1 MLPLERGCF
10 MEEMNM
16 IQEITRVVRSC
27 ADILLQAERIDDS
40 VTAKEGHANFVTAYD
55 RQVQDVLR
63 ERLLDIMPG
72 AAFVGEEDE
81 IHHAIDKGYAFIV
94 DPIDG
99 TSNFIKQYRCS
110 CISVGVTRDG
120 ERVGGV
126 VYNPY
131 LDELYQAEKGKG
143 AYRNGR
149 PIHVSEDSLADS
161 LVAFGTAPYYEEL
174 CDRSFAL
181 AREYCMKAVD
191 VRRSGTA
198 ALDLCQVA
206 CGRNGMFFELRLQPW
221 DLAAGSLI
229 VEEAG
234 GIVVTEEGLPV
245 SLNGPTSVFAMNAVI
260 YKEWKEEKMH

>member
-1 MLPLERGCF
+1 
-10 MEEMNM
+10 M
-16 IQEITRVVRSC
+16 IQEITEAVRSC
-27 ADILLQAERIDDS
+27 SAILLRAEQIDDS
-40 VTAKEGHANFVTAYD
+40 VTAKEGHANYVTIYD
-55 RQVQDVLR
+55 KQVQEALR
-63 ERLLDIMPG
+63 ERLLTILPE
-72 AAFVGEEDE
+72 AVFVGEEEDV
-81 IHHAIDKGYAFIV
+81 HHSIEHGYAFIV

-110 CISVGVTRDG
+110 CISVGIAKDG
-120 ERVGGV
+120 ERIGGV

-131 LDELYQAEKGKG
+131 TDELYQAEKGKG
-143 AYRNGR
+143 AFRNGA
-149 PIHVSEDSLADS
+149 PIHVSQDGLADS
-161 LVAFGTAPYYEEL
+161 LVAFGTAPYYEDL

-221 DLAAGSLI
+221 DFAAGSLI

-234 GIVVTEEGLPV
+234 GVVVTESGARL
-245 SLNGPTSVFAMNAVI
+245 SLSRPTSVFAMNTVI
-260 YKEWKEEKMH
+260 YEEWKRGSH

>member
-1 MLPLERGCF
+1 MI
-10 MEEMNM
+10 EE
-16 IQEITRVVRSC
+16 IVRAVRSC
-27 ADILLQAERIDDS
+27 AAILLEAERINTK
-40 VTAKEGHANFVTAYD
+40 VTAKEGHANYVTAYD
-55 RQVQDVLR
+55 KQVQEALR
-63 ERLLDIMPG
+63 EKLLAILPE
-72 AAFVGEEDE
+72 AVFVGEEEDV
-81 IHHAIDKGYAFIV
+81 HRPVNKGYAFIV

-110 CISVGVTRDG
+110 CISVGITRDG
-120 ERVGGV
+120 ERIGGV
-126 VYNPY
+126 VFNPY
-131 LDELYQAEKGKG
+131 TDEMYQAVKGKG
-143 AYRNGR
+143 AYRNGE
-149 PIHVSEDSLADS
+149 PIHVSEDRLADS

-221 DLAAGSLI
+221 DYAAGSLI

-234 GIVVTEEGLPV
+234 GIVVTEDGRALDL
-245 SLNGPTSVFAMNAVI
+245 SGPTSVFAMNAAV
-260 YKEWKEEKMH
+260 YEEWREEKCSNPSIL

>member
-1 MLPLERGCF
+1 M
-10 MEEMNM
+10 MV
-16 IQEITRVVRSC
+16 QEVARAVRSC
-27 ADILLQAERIDDS
+27 AAILLEADRIDAK
-40 VTAKEGHANFVTAYD
+40 VMAKEGHANYVTAYD
-55 RQVQDVLR
+55 KQVQEVLR
-63 ERLLDIMPG
+63 ERLLAILPE
-72 AAFVGEEDE
+72 AVFVGEEEDVHRSIE
-81 IHHAIDKGYAFIV
+81 KGYAFIV

-110 CISVGVTRDG
+110 CISVGITKDG

-131 LDELYQAEKGKG
+131 TDELYQAEKGKG
-143 AYRNGR
+143 AYRNGE
-149 PIHVSEDSLADS
+149 PIHVSADALADS

-181 AREYCMKAVD
+181 ARAYCMKAVD

-221 DLAAGSLI
+221 DFAAGSLI

-234 GIVVTEEGLPV
+234 GIVVNEDGGLPV
-245 SLNGPTSVFAMNAVI
+245 LSGPTSVFAMNVVI
-260 YKEWKEEKMH
+260 YEEWKKEKCNNIFTL

>member
-1 MLPLERGCF
+1 
-10 MEEMNM
+10 M
-16 IQEITRVVRSC
+16 IQEIVRAVRSC
-27 ADILLQAERIDDS
+27 AAILLEAEQIDAS
-40 VTAKEGHANFVTAYD
+40 VMAKEGHANYVTAYD
-55 RQVQDVLR
+55 KQVQAVLR
-63 ERLLDIMPG
+63 ERLLAILPE
-72 AAFVGEEDE
+72 AVFVGEEEDV
-81 IHHAIDKGYAFIV
+81 HRSVDHGYAFIV

-110 CISVGVTRDG
+110 CISVGVARDG

-131 LDELYQAEKGKG
+131 ADELYEAEKGKG
-143 AYRNGR
+143 ARRNGK
-149 PIHVSEDSLADS
+149 PIHVSTDVLADS

-198 ALDLCQVA
+198 AMDLCQVA

-221 DLAAGSLI
+221 DFAAGSLI

-234 GIVVTEEGLPV
+234 GVVVNEDGKTLDLSAP
-245 SLNGPTSVFAMNAVI
+245 SSVFAMNAVI
-260 YKEWKEEKMH
+260 YEEWKKNAF